1 MTEKHELVSILAMF
15 NLIVAL
21 VFGVAYYNAKDA
33 NAAMKVSYNAMSQ
46 KVSQDQS
53 KIAELQDQISDLNTQ
68 LDDLQ
73 DQNIHLVL
81 QQKATERQLALKG
94 KYIKSFTLEAT
105 GYTASVK
112 ECGKKDG
119 KTAMGGKV
127 VPGAT
132 CAISRDLKK
141 RLGGKRV
148 YVEGVGFLE
157 VNDTMAAHKRNSI
170 DIAMTS
176 PKEAFEFGKKK
187 LTVTFIDDRSP
198 IKL

>member
-1 MTEKHELVSILAMF
+1 MTEKHELIAVLAMF
-15 NLIVAL
+15 NFIVAL
-21 VFGVAYYNAKDA
+21 VFGIGYYDTKDA
-33 NAAMKVSYNAMSQ
+33 NSAMKISYAAVSQ

-68 LDDLQ
+68 LDVLQ
-73 DQNIHLVL
+73 EQNIHLVL

-94 KYIKSFTLEAT
+94 DYIKSFTLEAT
-105 GYTASVK
+105 AYTASVK

-132 CAISRDLKK
+132 CAVSRDLKK

-148 YVEGVGFLE
+148 YIDGIGFLE
-157 VNDTMAAHKRNSI
+157 VNDTMAAYKKNSI

-176 PKEAFEFGKKK
+176 PKEAFAFGKKK
-187 LTVTFIDDRSP
+187 LVVTFVDDRGK
-198 IKL
+198 I

>member
-1 MTEKHELVSILAMF
+1 MTEKHELIAVLAMF
-15 NLIVAL
+15 NFIVAL
-21 VFGVAYYNAKDA
+21 VFGIGYYDTKDA
-33 NAAMKVSYNAMSQ
+33 NSAMKISYAAMGQ

-94 KYIKSFTLEAT
+94 DYIKSFTLEAT
-105 GYTASVK
+105 AYTASVK

-132 CAISRDLKK
+132 CAVSRDLKK
-141 RLGGKRV
+141 RLGGKRIWIQ
-148 YVEGVGFLE
+148 GVGVRT
-157 VNDTMAAHKRNSI
+157 VNDTMAAYKKNSI
-170 DIAMTS
+170 DIAMST
-176 PKEAFEFGKKK
+176 PKEAINFGRRK
-187 LTVTFIDDRSP
+187 LAFVVLD
-198 IKL
+198 